1 MEAAGG
7 EGAALCRR
15 RGKDPRRSL
24 REREE
29 GGDGSEVNGS
39 RR

>member
-1 MEAAGG
+1 MR
-7 EGAALCRR
+7 EG
-15 RGKDPRRSL
+15 RGVVGMRSL

-29 GGDGSEVNGS
+29 GGDGSEVNGM